1 MGVHSGKNK
10 KWMFTDPGLDN
21 SGECLLPLQ
30 PGVEALGPSAGFM
43 LAEGV
48 DCCPIPIFVLNRD
61 HLIAHWN
68 RALAALSGH
77 AAAEMIGSRLQW
89 QAFYPSSRPTLA
101 DLILD
106 GALEGDVDRFY
117 HGKFR
122 RSQLIEGAFEAEDYF
137 PEIGDGGR
145 WLFFTA
151 APLLDP
157 AGQLVGAIETLQ
169 DVTEQKRADQA
180 LRDSEER
187 YRLMSITD
195 GLTGLFNSRHFFT
208 RLESECDR
216 STRYG
221 QPLSLLLLDADNFK
235 RLNDTYGHLEGDNV
249 LQALARVMQ
258 SCIRSSDAAFR
269 YGGEEFAVLL
279 PGTALDAAIQLANRL
294 CTAFSSTPLCLSSGI
309 TIRCTISVGVSQLRP
324 QETVRSLM
332 RRADDGIYEA
342 KRQGR
347 NRVVALAPERE
358 E

>member
-1 MGVHSGKNK
+1 MSVHSGKNK

-21 SGECLLPLQ
+21 SGECLLPPQ
-30 PGVEALGPSAGFM
+30 PGVEALGLSAGFM
-43 LAEGV
+43 LAAGV

-151 APLLDP
+151 APLRDA

-180 LRDSEER
+180 LRESEER

-195 GLTGLFNSRHFFT
+195 GLTGLYNSRHFFT
-208 RLESECDR
+208 RLEAECDR
-216 STRYG
+216 SARYG
-221 QPLSLLLLDADNFK
+221 QPLSLMLLDADNFK

-249 LQALARVMQ
+249 LQALAYVMQ
-258 SCIRSSDAAFR
+258 NCIRSSDAAFR

-279 PGTALDAAIQLANRL
+279 PGTALDDAIQLATRL
-294 CTAFSSTPLCLSSGI
+294 CSAFSATPLLLSSGI
-309 TIRCTISVGVSQLRP
+309 TIRCTISVGVAQLRR
-324 QETVRSLM
+324 QEKARSLM
-332 RRADDGIYEA
+332 RRADEGIYEA

-347 NRVVALAPERE
+347 NRVVALAPKKE

>member
-1 MGVHSGKNK
+1 
-10 KWMFTDPGLDN
+10 
-21 SGECLLPLQ
+21 
-30 PGVEALGPSAGFM
+30 GVEALGLSAGFM

-77 AAAEMIGSRLQW
+77 AAAKMIGSRLQW

-195 GLTGLFNSRHFFT
+195 GLTGLFNSRHFFA

-294 CTAFSSTPLCLSSGI
+294 CTTFSSTPLCLSSGI